1 MKLYEEP
8 IASVDNVDPKRIVRS
23 FVKNDHHK
31 WFDKGNTDLD
41 DDTLRDGLN
50 NQIAQYESWYGD
62 NLKKVVIKDKGKIVG
77 FLIWTNRGGQIDD
90 LGDGESYPVLLST
103 AIDPEYRNRGLLKM
117 MIERAG
123 LQKPYLV
130 HASDISP
137 IGLWQKMGCKVA
149 KHLGGGNKIEKCD

>member
-31 WFDKGNTDLD
+31 WFDKGNLD
-41 DDTLRDGLN
+41 IDDNQLRDGLN
-50 NQIAQYESWYGD
+50 SAIQQYEVWYGD
-62 NLKKVVIKDKGKIVG
+62 DLRKIVVKDKGKIVG
-77 FLIWTNRGGQIDD
+77 FLIWAIRGIYIDD
-90 LGDGESYPVLLST
+90 LDDGETYPVLLST

-130 HASDISP
+130 HVSPISP
-137 IGLWQKMGCKVA
+137 VGLWEKIGCKVV
-149 KHLGGGNKIEKCD
+149 KHMGNGNKIAKCD